1 MHAEIVHTKVTV
13 LTLSLLF
20 IAIAINGKKLKIPLI
35 IMTNKRS

>member
-20 IAIAINGKKLKIPLI
+20 IAIAINGKDT
-35 IMTNKRS
+35 TNHYDQ